1 MCSRECYKAMCLRNF
16 KSIHGARRSSGESK
30 STLREMKSERKM
42 KYPILGEVKPLKN
55 RGIPRRNQEIATK
68 GSRSLSTGVLES
80 WGRGFPFFIAPQKE
94 SNRWGVRDPDMSD
107 LGVEQV

>member
-1 MCSRECYKAMCLRNF
+1 MSSRECYKAMCLRNF
-16 KSIHGARRSSGESK
+16 RSIHGARRSSGESK
-30 STLREMKSERKM
+30 STLKEMKSERKL

-80 WGRGFPFFIAPQKE
+80 WGHGFPFIGPKR
-94 SNRWGVRDPDMSD
+94 NLTVGVSETRICLGQGPDMS
-107 LGVEQV
+107 G

>member
-1 MCSRECYKAMCLRNF
+1 MLKEF
-16 KSIHGARRSSGESK
+16 QIHPWSK
-30 STLREMKSERKM
+30 EIEWEIENTLKEMKSEMRL

-80 WGRGFPFFIAPQKE
+80 WGRGFPFTAPKR
-94 SNRWGVRDPDMSD
+94 NLPVGVSETRICPGRGPDMS
-107 LGVEQV
+107 G

>member
-30 STLREMKSERKM
+30 STLREIKSERKM
-42 KYPILGEVKPLKN
+42 KYPTLGEVKPLKN

-80 WGRGFPFFIAPQKE
+80 WGRGFPFIAPKR
-94 SNRWGVRDPDMSD
+94 NLPVGVSETRICPGRGPDMS
-107 LGVEQV
+107 G